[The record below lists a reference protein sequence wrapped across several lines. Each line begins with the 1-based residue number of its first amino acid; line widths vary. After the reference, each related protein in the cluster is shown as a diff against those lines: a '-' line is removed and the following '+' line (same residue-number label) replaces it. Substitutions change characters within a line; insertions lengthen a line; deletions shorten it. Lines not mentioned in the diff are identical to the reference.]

1 MKIENKENIVC
12 PWCEYNHKSD
22 GTEFIMNNFEQEKTC
37 VKCHRDFYV
46 EIIHQPPLF
55 TTNTQKLCER
65 CYKNYIEN
73 GENYCK
79 ECRIELTNMTG
90 IKY

>member
-12 PWCEYNHKSD
+12 PWCEFINPYD
-22 GTEFIMNNFEQEKTC
+22 YTEFDLSEYKCKNCEKI
-37 VKCHRDFYV
+37 FYV
-46 EIIHQPPLF
+46 EIINQPPLF
-55 TTNTQKLCER
+55 TTDTQQLCQR

-90 IKY
+90 MKY